1 MVFPVETEERVKR
14 RALSLSQ
21 DHLRKVVEATRK
33 LYQMID
39 SFINGDLKSAENNY
53 NELMKLE
60 EEIVM
65 SRRNI
70 SQELAEIGAILMSRE
85 DFIRFTFLTSEIS
98 DLCEGAAFRILEIM
112 KRGWSVDEDIKNGLL
127 KLSEGALETVF
138 KLREMTLSLNYDSM
152 KAREKAKNVENA
164 EKIVDNLYRILEIEI
179 VSSDMKI
186 PAILLLRDV
195 CEFLEAIADKAEDA
209 SDAASILSLAM

>member
-1 MVFPVETEERVKR
+1 LVFPVETEERVKR

-138 KLREMTLSLNYDSM
+138 KLREMALSLNYDSM

>member
-138 KLREMTLSLNYDSM
+138 KLREMALSLNYDSM

>member
-21 DHLRKVVEATRK
+21 DHLRKVVEVTRK
-33 LYQMID
+33 LYQMVD
-39 SFINGDLKSAENNY
+39 SFINGDLKAAENHY
-53 NELMKLE
+53 NELIKLE
-60 EEIVM
+60 EEIIM

-112 KRGWSVDEDIKNGLL
+112 KRGWSVDEEIKNGLL

-152 KAREKAKNVENA
+152 KAREKAKNVENS
-164 EKIVDNLYRILEIEI
+164 EKIVDKLYRILEIEI
-179 VSSDMKI
+179 VSSNMKM

>member
-138 KLREMTLSLNYDSM
+138 KLREMALSLNYDSM
-152 KAREKAKNVENA
+152 KAREKAKNGENA
-164 EKIVDNLYRILEIEI
+164 EKDR
-179 VSSDMKI
+179 
-186 PAILLLRDV
+186 
-195 CEFLEAIADKAEDA
+195 
-209 SDAASILSLAM
+209 